1 MKKAIKFCLIATLST
16 TIISGCSFEGNN
28 ENVKGKEGEKV
39 EVQKNAGK
47 YTMPD
52 EKDKH
57 EGTWLQWPHEY
68 TYGEEYKQEVEP
80 IWVKMASALTEG
92 EKVHIVA
99 YDQEEKERI
108 NKLLTDEGLN
118 MEKIDFFIAPTDD
131 VWARDSGPIFVY
143 DSNKNLKILD
153 PAFNGWGKKTPYKND
168 AQIRKNVSKQS
179 GIERIDWGNLSL
191 KAAQLN

>member
-28 ENVKGKEGEKV
+28 ENVKGKEGEKSRGT
-39 EVQKNAGK
+39 EKCLGNIRCQMK
-47 YTMPD
+47 
-52 EKDKH
+52 KDKH

-68 TYGEEYKQEVEP
+68 TYGEEYKKEVEP

-108 NKLLTDEGLN
+108 NNLLTDEGLN

-153 PAFNGWGKKTPYKND
+153 PD
-168 AQIRKNVSKQS
+168 I
-179 GIERIDWGNLSL
+179 
-191 KAAQLN
+191 

>member
-1 MKKAIKFCLIATLST
+1 MKKIVKFCLMATLST

-28 ENVKGKEGEKV
+28 ENAKGKGNEKV
-39 EVQKNAGK
+39 EVQKTVGK

-99 YDQEEKERI
+99 YDEEEKERI
-108 NKLLTDEGLN
+108 NKLLIDKGLN
-118 MEKIDFFIAPTDD
+118 MDKIDFFIAPTDD

-143 DSNKNLKILD
+143 DNNKNLK
-153 PAFNGWGKKTPYKND
+153 N
-168 AQIRKNVSKQS
+168 IRSS
-179 GIERIDWGNLSL
+179 I
-191 KAAQLN
+191 

>member
-1 MKKAIKFCLIATLST
+1 
-16 TIISGCSFEGNN
+16 
-28 ENVKGKEGEKV
+28 
-39 EVQKNAGK
+39 
-47 YTMPD
+47 MPD

-68 TYGEEYKQEVEP
+68 TYGEEYKKEVEP

-108 NKLLTDEGLN
+108 NNLLTDEGLN

-143 DSNKNLKILD
+143 DSNKI
-153 PAFNGWGKKTPYKND
+153 
-168 AQIRKNVSKQS
+168 SKY
-179 GIERIDWGNLSL
+179 
-191 KAAQLN
+191 